1 MEENAKN
8 DLEKFVEVGLRLEH
22 EKESLI
28 NGIKRH
34 MNPLNYLAELTIFLY
49 LSLLQ
54 AQNVDKEVANDIID
68 FNIKILKILKE
79 NDGSVYEL
87 MDSVSEEC
95 FKKLMKD

>member
-1 MEENAKN
+1 MEKKSKI

-28 NGIKRH
+28 SSIKGY
-34 MNPLNYLAELTIFLY
+34 MNPFDYLAELTIFLY

-79 NDGSVYEL
+79 NDASVYEL

-95 FKKLMKD
+95 FKKLVKD